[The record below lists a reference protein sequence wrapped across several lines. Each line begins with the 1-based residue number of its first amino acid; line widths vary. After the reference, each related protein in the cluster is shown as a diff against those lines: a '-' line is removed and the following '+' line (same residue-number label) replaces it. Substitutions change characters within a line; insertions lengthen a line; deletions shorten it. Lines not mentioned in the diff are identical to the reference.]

1 MVKKDK
7 KDDEAPL
14 MGKDAKENNDK
25 SAVSDAD
32 RPFDCC
38 CCYCCEC
45 CGCEEMRH
53 QSRGE

>member
-25 SAVSDAD
+25 SVVSDAD

-53 QSRGE
+53 